1 MWQPD
6 SFVLAASPCRE
17 FRAGAQHYL
26 PYLTTET
33 AWELTSFLC
42 RNQGAIK
49 FQELRTSIGDKKIW
63 CSYDFFF
70 RVTGAL
76 CVLQNLHNCTAH
88 NAHWCMLKRS
98 LMQLGVVPLAACALC
113 GVQNFHKPRSAHA
126 ITVSGLS
133 TGVFHQRTCGQREVL
148 PLEIGSEGPH
158 LSRVSVLFFPPST
171 SSSFNLL
178 G

>member
-1 MWQPD
+1 M
-6 SFVLAASPCRE
+6 
-17 FRAGAQHYL
+17 Y
-26 PYLTTET
+26 YKIYIT
-33 AWELTSFLC
+33 AL
-42 RNQGAIK
+42 
-49 FQELRTSIGDKKIW
+49 
-63 CSYDFFF
+63 
-70 RVTGAL
+70 
-76 CVLQNLHNCTAH
+76 H
-88 NAHWCMLKRS
+88 NAHLCMLKRS

-158 LSRVSVLFFPPST
+158 LSRVSVLFFPPPPPVLLIFWVKTARRDSRV
-171 SSSFNLL
+171 SSDGISVNPASISK